1 MGLLHKVRILMG
13 ALVHK
18 PFSPRPEKA
27 DLGHD
32 DQCKLETEAKHPG
45 VGMEPEW
52 IAALEDDRV
61 ADLIAQRDE
70 KKEG

>member
-27 DLGHD
+27 ELAQD
-32 DQCKLETEAKHPG
+32 DQSKLETDARQSS
-45 VGMEPEW
+45 VGMEAEEV
-52 IAALEDDRV
+52 ATLEEDRV
-61 ADLIAQRDE
+61 ADLIARRDE
-70 KKEG
+70 RVEG

>member
-32 DQCKLETEAKHPG
+32 DQCKLETDPAQSST
-45 VGMEPEW
+45 GMEPEGET
-52 IAALEDDRV
+52 ALEDDRV
-61 ADLIAQRDE
+61 ADLIAKRDDQ
-70 KKEG
+70 KEG